1 VQPLHHA
8 REGRDPSR
16 LTRPALYIPH
26 MALEDELAKLTRRR
40 RGVGR
45 PPGQGRGVAFGFAA
59 IGLGLLVLVLG
70 LIALSSLARTGP
82 NEVGVVYNGG
92 PLDKKTQRQFIPP
105 ASGLTWTGWLSQD
118 PRLYPSEGSPRRYII
133 TSDPGRGDRVGVDEL
148 RIPTADG
155 IDVGLEAKIS
165 FTTGFTGQ
173 PGDQL
178 LRQFDARFGN
188 RTYPVPG
195 GGQRLHPWEGDD
207 GFGAFLDTEFRPVLD
222 NALRET
228 IGRFRCDELVSSCA
242 LLSNKGGS
250 LDQKSGA
257 KTNANLVAV
266 QQAIGGALNDDL
278 SSNLGG
284 KYFRNVQ
291 VVVSAVRLP
300 ERVQDAVNDAQAQF
314 AEVNKANAD
323 LQKARI
329 RKKVNDTLG
338 RSYDNCPACAEIDA
352 LKSIPSNVTA
362 ISLGGG
368 GSLALNANKK

>member
-1 VQPLHHA
+1 
-8 REGRDPSR
+8 
-16 LTRPALYIPH
+16 

-40 RGVGR
+40 GGVGR
-45 PPGQGRGVAFGFAA
+45 PAGQNRGVAFGVAA
-59 IGLGLLVLVLG
+59 IGIGVLVIIFG

-92 PLDKKTQRQFIPP
+92 PLDKKDQRQLIPP
-105 ASGLTWTGWLSQD
+105 SSGLTWTGWLSQD
-118 PRLYPSEGSPRRYII
+118 PRVYPSEGSPRRYIL
-133 TSDPGRGDRVGVDEL
+133 TSDPGRGDRVGVDDL
-148 RIPTADG
+148 RVPSADG

-165 FTTGFTGQ
+165 FTTAFTGM
-173 PGDQL
+173 PDDAL
-178 LRQFDARFGN
+178 MREFDARFGN

-195 GGQRLHPWEGDD
+195 QTGRLHPWEGDE

-228 IGRFRCDELVSSCA
+228 IGRFRCDQLVSSCA
-242 LLSNKGGS
+242 LLSNRGGQ
-250 LDQKSGA
+250 LDERSGNQ
-257 KTNANLVAV
+257 TNANLVAV
-266 QQAIGGALNDDL
+266 QKAIGDALNQDL
-278 SSNLGG
+278 AGNLGG
-284 KYFRNVQ
+284 RYLKDVQ
-291 VVVSAVRLP
+291 VVVSAVKLP
-300 ERVQDAVNDAQAQF
+300 ERVQTAVNEAQAQF

-338 RSYDNCPACAEIDA
+338 RSYENCPACAEIDA

-368 GSLALNANKK
+368 GSIALNSSKR

>member
-1 VQPLHHA
+1 M
-8 REGRDPSR
+8 G
-16 LTRPALYIPH
+16 
-26 MALEDELAKLTRRR
+26 LEDEVAKWAAKRPARPPRRR
-40 RGVGR
+40 LRDNGALMGVGL
-45 PPGQGRGVAFGFAA
+45 
-59 IGLGLLVLVLG
+59 IGGGIVLLVCAIIV
-70 LIALSSLARTGP
+70 LSSFARTGP

-92 PLDKKTQRQFIPP
+92 PLDKKTQRQLIPP

-148 RIPTADG
+148 RVPTADG

-173 PGDQL
+173 ADDKL
-178 LRQFDARFGN
+178 LKEFDARFGN

-195 GGQRLHPWEGDD
+195 GGGRLHPWEGDD

-250 LDQKSGA
+250 LDQRSGA

-266 QQAIGGALNDDL
+266 QKAIGGALNEDL
-278 SSNLGG
+278 AGNLGG
-284 KYFRNVQ
+284 QYFRRVT

-338 RSYDNCPACAEIDA
+338 RSYDNCPACAQIDA

>member
-1 VQPLHHA
+1 
-8 REGRDPSR
+8 
-16 LTRPALYIPH
+16 

-40 RGVGR
+40 GGPGR
-45 PPGQGRGVAFGFAA
+45 PKGERGIGTAIAA
-59 IGLGLLVLVLG
+59 IGVGLVVIIGALV
-70 LIALSSLARTGP
+70 ALSSLARTGP

-92 PLDKKTQRQFIPP
+92 PLDKKTQRQLIPP

-118 PRLYPSEGSPRRYII
+118 PRVYPSEGSPRRYII
-133 TSDPGRGDRVGVDEL
+133 TATPGRGDRVGVDDL
-148 RIPTADG
+148 RVPTADG

-173 PGDQL
+173 SDDKL
-178 LRQFDARFGN
+178 VKEFDARFDN

-195 GGQRLHPWEGDD
+195 AGGRLHPWDGDE

-242 LLSNKGGS
+242 LLSNKGGV
-250 LDQKSGA
+250 LDEASGN
-257 KTNANLVAV
+257 KTNSNLVEV
-266 QQAIGGALNDDL
+266 QKAISSALNNDL
-278 SSNLGG
+278 SSNLAGN
-284 KYFRNVQ
+284 YFKNVQ

-300 ERVQDAVNDAQAQF
+300 ERVQTAVNEAQAQF

-329 RKKVNDTLG
+329 RKQVNDTLG
-338 RSYDNCPACAEIDA
+338 RSYENCPACAEIDA
-352 LKSIPSNVTA
+352 LKSIPANVTA

-368 GSLALNANKK
+368 GSLALNGARSR